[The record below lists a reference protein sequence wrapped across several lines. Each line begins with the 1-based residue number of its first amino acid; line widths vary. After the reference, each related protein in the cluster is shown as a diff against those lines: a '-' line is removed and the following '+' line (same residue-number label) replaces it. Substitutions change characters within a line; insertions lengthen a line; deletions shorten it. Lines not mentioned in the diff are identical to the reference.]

1 MATLGEVAEYW
12 STEAE
17 VFKSKNKW
25 VQLERISRDFRGRP
39 DRVMT
44 FAEGKLAA
52 RESGQR
58 LAREVASGKRS
69 VYTRSGYQSVDIDPT
84 GRYVKQRIKATRQNE
99 SGPARRALTQMARGA
114 RRRPDVPTRRQRL
127 LEGIGGSA
135 LGGGVHTPAVRPDYR
150 RFSKAY

>member
-1 MATLGEVAEYW
+1 MRLSDVAE
-12 STEAE
+12 
-17 VFKSKNKW
+17 FGKSKNKW

-44 FAEGKLAA
+44 FAEGKLSA

-69 VYTRSGYQSVDIDPT
+69 VYTRSGYQSVDIDPS
-84 GRYVKQRIKATRQNE
+84 GPYVKQRIKATRLNE

-127 LEGIGGSA
+127 LRGFGGSA
-135 LGGGVHTPAVRPDYR
+135 LGGHVL
-150 RFSKAY
+150 S